1 MEKNKI
7 IALIIIFIVSMGLII
22 YGQRTV
28 GYGYLALEIIGLCGI
43 LFCVYCYNKQY
54 K

>member
-7 IALIIIFIVSMGLII
+7 IALVIIFIVSMFLVF

-28 GYGYLALEIIGLCGI
+28 GYGYLALEVIGLCGV
-43 LFCVYCYNKQY
+43 LFVIYCYNKQY

>member
-7 IALIIIFIVSMGLII
+7 IGLGILFIVSMALIF

-43 LFCVYCYNKQY
+43 LFVIYCYNKQY

>member
-7 IALIIIFIVSMGLII
+7 ISLAILFIVSMGLIF

-28 GYGYLALEIIGLCGI
+28 GYGYLALEILGLCGI
-43 LFCVYCYNKQY
+43 LFVVYCYNKQY

>member
-1 MEKNKI
+1 MSRNKI
-7 IALIIIFIVSMGLII
+7 IALAITFIVSMGLII

-28 GYGYLALEIIGLCGI
+28 GYGYLALEVIGLIGI
-43 LFCVYCYNKQY
+43 LFVVYCYNKQY